1 MRIRLAKL
9 SSIVIVILN
18 LLALIYI
25 WKLLSIIG
33 EDRSNTLNKNALKS
47 PPPPNIDVQ
56 HLGKSVTVVI
66 RNFEIFENDV
76 VPTVKSVVSVFPNI
90 HILIVS
96 DTIPYPPLNIDQL
109 SNTTS
114 QNVKVLSL
122 ELQLTGSLEERNPL
136 WYIKTKYV
144 LFVPDSSRIHNE
156 VALQSMM
163 LEMKKWPHSIVAL
176 PFPTTR
182 KPHCYLINMNRRE
195 WTLTYERKANLL
207 ECDAVEGK
215 QLLLVEAE
223 TLRRLPNPFML
234 PFPDSFYM
242 QTAAIGVKVH
252 LLPHPTPSIV
262 EGRLLFQD
270 NHLQWKAN
278 DLQQARRAN
287 LFKVFGFKK
296 VVYVGGSDGKSGDP
310 KSSAKNK
317 PNPLGGKRAPGQYS
331 GLTSTTVEW
340 FGCSR
345 STLRCFPTVVNDTPS
360 YLFEGRW
367 TPPCCLEGLRAT
379 ARHAFAALRKSGVR
393 FWLEGGSLLGAAR
406 TGDLLPWDHDVD
418 VGMYE
423 EDIARVPWLSKL
435 LAPKGAKG
443 GGAVGGDSVTDDRGF
458 VWERATEGDFF
469 RVHWSGTNR
478 LHLDIFPFRP
488 TANGTMTKDTWFPTH
503 PQDREF
509 PEHFLR
515 PLSTVDFIGRR
526 VPAPNN
532 IRDFLELKF
541 GKGAIERPEY
551 PNPKAVK
558 WKPPQGIVP
567 TEEGNVQ

>member
-1 MRIRLAKL
+1 MRIRIAKL
-9 SSIVIVILN
+9 SSIVIVLLN

-33 EDRSNTLNKNALKS
+33 EDRNHTLSKNALKRI
-47 PPPPNIDVQ
+47 PPPNIDI
-56 HLGKSVTVVI
+56 HYLSKTITVVV
-66 RNFEIFENDV
+66 RNFELFENDV
-76 VPTVKSVVSVFPNI
+76 VATIKSILVVFPYI
-90 HILIVS
+90 HILIIS
-96 DTIPYPPLNIDQL
+96 DTSPYPPLNLDQL
-109 SNTTS
+109 NATIS
-114 QNVKVLSL
+114 QNVKLISL
-122 ELQLTGSLEERNPL
+122 ELRITGSTEERNPL
-136 WYIKTKYV
+136 WHIKTKYV
-144 LFVPDSSRIHNE
+144 LFIPDSLRIHNE
-156 VALQSMM
+156 VSLQSMM
-163 LEMKKWPHSIVAL
+163 LEMKKWPHNVVAL
-176 PFPTTR
+176 PFPSTR
-182 KPHCYLINMNRRE
+182 KPHCFSINMNSRE
-195 WTLTYERKANLL
+195 WTLHYESKPNSL

-234 PFPDSFYM
+234 PLPDSLYL
-242 QTAAIGVKVH
+242 QTAAIGIKAH
-252 LLPHPTPSIV
+252 LLPHPMPSV
-262 EGRLLFQD
+262 NEGRPLFQD
-270 NHLQWKAN
+270 SHMQWKASE
-278 DLQQARRAN
+278 LQQTRRSN
-287 LFKVFGFKK
+287 MFRVFGFKK
-296 VVYVGGSDGKSGDP
+296 VVTVGGVESKGVVSSARGKGVAGGGRKSGQFSP
-310 KSSAKNK
+310 
-317 PNPLGGKRAPGQYS
+317 
-331 GLTSTTVEW
+331 LTSTSVEW
-340 FGCSR
+340 FGCTR
-345 STLRCFPTVVNDTPS
+345 STRRCFPTVVNDTPS
-360 YLFEGRW
+360 YLYESRW

-379 ARHAFAALRKSGVR
+379 ARHAFAALRKSGAR

-423 EDIARVPWLSKL
+423 EDIAR
-435 LAPKGAKG
+435 G

-541 GKGAIERPEY
+541 GKGAIEKPEY
-551 PNPKAVK
+551 PNPKSLK
-558 WKPPQGIVP
+558 WKPPQ
-567 TEEGNVQ
+567 